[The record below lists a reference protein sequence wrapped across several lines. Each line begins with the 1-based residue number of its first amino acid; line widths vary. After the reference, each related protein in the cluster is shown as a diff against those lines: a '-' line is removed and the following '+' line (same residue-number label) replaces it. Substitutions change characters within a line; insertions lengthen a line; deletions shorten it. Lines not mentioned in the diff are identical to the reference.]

1 MKKIIFLYLLFTFFM
16 PRHIL
21 AQNCE
26 LASLASDL
34 SSSTAE
40 FKTIVNESNG
50 FSAWQIL
57 NKEVITL
64 RTNVDELTLVSK
76 NLEAIKSAKGYLI
89 WKAVNRAGNEILE
102 SARQFVRNNY
112 GQDFLNQITL
122 NYGKENTGALSV
134 LVKRFGNEG
143 ADLLKQGKSL
153 DEIASALVK
162 DRKLY
167 RHIGS
172 EAGYLDNLKAT
183 GEIPA
188 GYTTYFSADKFD
200 DPIEAISKMQLNS
213 EWTDAIWVAEFDGAQ
228 LVGKVEI
235 PKAKWNEA
243 SYLEVLTK
251 SFPKWGEG
259 GATQFITKSE
269 ISISKLRNLKT
280 GEVIDFTKII
290 GRVNGK
296 IVNSVA
302 GDIRKFSE
310 YALTNPS
317 KTGLFIDS
325 WGYKLT
331 DADNLLATY
340 KSQAIQ
346 AIREGK
352 FEFVRTT
359 EHGTEYRIITVLNTP
374 KNGTQNFY
382 SGWIIKNGNI
392 SEVVLSSPFVK
403 EIK

>member
-1 MKKIIFLYLLFTFFM
+1 MNFKKWIY
-16 PRHIL
+16 
-21 AQNCE
+21 
-26 LASLASDL
+26 SLALVLFFTVPASAEKSDFFGKG
-34 SSSTAE
+34 E
-40 FKTIVNESNG
+40 
-50 FSAWQIL
+50 
-57 NKEVITL
+57 EVL
-64 RTNVDELTLVSK
+64 Q
-76 NLEAIKSAKGYLI
+76 G
-89 WKAVNRAGNEILE
+89 AGNELLE

-122 NYGKENTGALSV
+122 KYGKENTGALSV

-172 EAGYLDNLKAT
+172 EAGYLENLKKT

-213 EWTDAIWVAEFDGAQ
+213 EWTDAVWVAEFDGAQ

-269 ISISKLRNLKT
+269 INISKLRNLKT
-280 GEVIDFTKII
+280 GDFIDFSL
-290 GRVNGK
+290 VNELKNAGVKFNQADVKWVFKNSEGK
-296 IVNSVA
+296 ILFLEKGTNSAGFEHVMSHKNDFINKGIVESDISDFIMQALKENKIVA
-302 GDIRKFSE
+302 YQG
-310 YALTNPS
+310 
-317 KTGLFIDS
+317 TGTGRPIYEL
-325 WGYKLT
+325 
-331 DADNLLATY
+331 TY
-340 KSQAIQ
+340 KGIKQRVAITT
-346 AIREGK
+346 GSNG
-352 FEFVRTT
+352 FVVGANPTS
-359 EHGTEYRIITVLNTP
+359 L
-374 KNGTQNFY
+374 
-382 SGWIIKNGNI
+382 
-392 SEVVLSSPFVK
+392 
-403 EIK
+403 